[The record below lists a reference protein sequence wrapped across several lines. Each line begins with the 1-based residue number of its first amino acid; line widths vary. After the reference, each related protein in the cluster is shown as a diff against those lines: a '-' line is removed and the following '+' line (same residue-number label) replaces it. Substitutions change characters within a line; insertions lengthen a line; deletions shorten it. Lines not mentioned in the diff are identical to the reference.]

1 MMVLRSASPPLL
13 RLAAMAMLA
22 APPIAVAAA
31 SAIHT
36 PAPGSAE
43 RIAILKILHD
53 GDDRPEAR
61 FRIRQFR
68 VVRTGPRALAYVQG
82 EGEVGAFQALLQQE
96 GRTPWRKVWGEGDG
110 GSNSCE
116 AGARHYAWALDL
128 VRRYE
133 IDPNALFPGLVAQTR
148 KLKRMA
154 RAEPDVDCVGD
165 LEGGPGGS
173 L

>member
-1 MMVLRSASPPLL
+1 MIDLRSASTPLL
-13 RLAAMAMLA
+13 LLAAA
-22 APPIAVAAA
+22 ATLTAPAAAVAAA

-43 RIAILKILHD
+43 RTAILKILHD

-61 FRIRQFR
+61 FRIRQLR
-68 VVRTGPRALAYVQG
+68 VVRTGPRALAYVRG
-82 EGEVGAFQALLQQE
+82 EGEIGAFQALLQQE
-96 GRTPWRKVWGEGDG
+96 GRTSWRKVWGEGDG

-133 IDPNALFPGLVAQTR
+133 VDPNALFPGLVAQTR
-148 KLKRMA
+148 KLERMA
-154 RAEPDVDCVGD
+154 AADPDVDCVGD
-165 LEGGPGGS
+165 LDGGPGR
-173 L
+173 